1 MYHCHL
7 LIGRPSNYVAD
18 WISLL
23 RGLSH
28 LETDTECQDY
38 VRFDQIG
45 DTTVLVVSDGAG
57 SVSHG
62 QVGANRVAIVF
73 RITFL
78 SKLTIRF

>member
-1 MYHCHL
+1 MWRTGSL
-7 LIGRPSNYVAD
+7 
-18 WISLL
+18 LL

-62 QVGANRVAIVF
+62 QVGANRVANCVSDYILKQAEE
-73 RITFL
+73 TL
-78 SKLTIRF
+78 SGPFQTKSHF